1 MNSPNLGLS
10 HSSTANVGASAHSF
24 HEYEAPIAAVE
35 PMQHARSR
43 VSSLSN
49 APLLDTSQTQPL
61 PSSMMF
67 NDAAHLMNVF
77 QLEPMTYSANAAQLM
92 HEFNPETFSPEDYTN
107 AAQLMQQFDM
117 FSGYYSQQHL

>member
-1 MNSPNLGLS
+1 
-10 HSSTANVGASAHSF
+10 
-24 HEYEAPIAAVE
+24 
-35 PMQHARSR
+35 
-43 VSSLSN
+43 
-49 APLLDTSQTQPL
+49 
-61 PSSMMF
+61 MMF